1 MSPKSCMTLR
11 LDPAIEELVVEAA
24 HDKGV
29 TKTAWIRTA
38 IRQRLKAQTTL
49 EKQHPIKDQHPS

>member
-1 MSPKSCMTLR
+1 MSTKSCMTLR
-11 LDPAIEELVVEAA
+11 LDPAIEELVTEAA

-38 IRQRLKAQTTL
+38 IRHRLKAQMTL
-49 EKQHPIKDQHPS
+49 ERNHPAKDEHPS